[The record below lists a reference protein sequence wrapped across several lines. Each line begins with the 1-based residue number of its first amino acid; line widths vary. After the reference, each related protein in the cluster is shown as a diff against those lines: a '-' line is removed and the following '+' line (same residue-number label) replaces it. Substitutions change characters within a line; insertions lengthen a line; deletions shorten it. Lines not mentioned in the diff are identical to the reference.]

1 MIDTTLFKQLA
12 VKELPD
18 SLYQQLEPHLEALC
32 HQVEEFNYYQM
43 QVDHFDAMDRSN
55 RLDQIREEYA
65 KEIAANWV
73 AFARGR
79 WPEIEQHFNLE
90 LEHKFYEPIE
100 FF

>member
-32 HQVEEFNYYQM
+32 HQYEEFNYYQM
-43 QVDHFDAMDRSN
+43 QVDRLDARDRSY